1 MKIGLIS
8 TWAISDKAIGGTERF
23 VIDLAQSL
31 VQVGHEVD
39 VYMFS
44 GISHKQNGVNYIN
57 INLFNIEGEAD
68 EYIVQEYFGRFEDYE
83 AYSKLAR
90 KLESEIDVKKY
101 DFIQLNSLLF
111 LDAWKTK

>member
-39 VYMFS
+39 VYMW
-44 GISHKQNGVNYIN
+44 
-57 INLFNIEGEAD
+57 
-68 EYIVQEYFGRFEDYE
+68 
-83 AYSKLAR
+83 SKL
-90 KLESEIDVKKY
+90 Y
-101 DFIQLNSLLF
+101 
-111 LDAWKTK
+111 